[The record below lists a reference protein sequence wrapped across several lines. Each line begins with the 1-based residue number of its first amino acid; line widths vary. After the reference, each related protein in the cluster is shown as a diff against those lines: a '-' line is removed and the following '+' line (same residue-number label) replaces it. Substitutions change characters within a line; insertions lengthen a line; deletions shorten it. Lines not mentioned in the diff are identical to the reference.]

1 MYRRVFA
8 AVVYTHRPVI
18 LEFNLHHRLED
29 TIFDPVR
36 LIAIAHFSIE
46 MIIELA
52 CCVWLGCIVEIGLV
66 ALLHFAVEGELGD

>member
-29 TIFDPVR
+29 TILDPVR
-36 LIAIAHFSIE
+36 LITIAHFRIE
-46 MIIELA
+46 VVIKLA
-52 CCVWLGCIVEIGLV
+52 CCIRASCIVEVGLV
-66 ALLHFAVEGELGD
+66 AFFHFAVEGELGN